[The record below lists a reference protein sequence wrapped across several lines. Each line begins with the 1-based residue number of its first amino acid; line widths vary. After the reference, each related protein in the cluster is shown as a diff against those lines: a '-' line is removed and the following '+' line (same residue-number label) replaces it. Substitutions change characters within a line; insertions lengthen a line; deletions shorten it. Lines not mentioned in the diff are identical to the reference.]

1 MDTFFTFNPKTKVK
15 MKSKNKWS
23 LEIGF
28 WDIQEIRV
36 IFSVGKTKREAI
48 DNWIFQR
55 YAGKPIPGACLP
67 SGRDLIQETWKKL

>member
-1 MDTFFTFNPKTKVK
+1 MAPPHLLIPNINSE